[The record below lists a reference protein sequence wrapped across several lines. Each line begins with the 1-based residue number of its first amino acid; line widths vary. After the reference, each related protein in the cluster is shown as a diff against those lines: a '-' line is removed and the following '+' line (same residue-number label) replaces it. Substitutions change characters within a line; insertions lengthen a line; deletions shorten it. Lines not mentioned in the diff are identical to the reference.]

1 MKILGII
8 PSRYG
13 STRFPGKPLI
23 EIDGQSMVQRVYNQA
38 KKCNELDEV
47 VVATDDQRIFD
58 HVADFGGKA
67 VMTSGQH
74 QSGTDRCNEVLTKM
88 EDNYDVV
95 INIQGDEPYI
105 DPIQIQ
111 QLSECFID
119 PKTDVATLI
128 KKIDSIDDLFNE
140 NKVKVVVN
148 KNKGAMYFSRNPI
161 PFLKEEPKN
170 NWLNKSTF
178 YKHIGIYGYRTE
190 VLMQITQLPIS
201 TLERA
206 EGLEQLRW
214 LENGFVIKTAETNI
228 EAISIDSPEDL
239 KKLKKST

>member
-38 KKCNELDEV
+38 KKCDELNEV

-67 VMTSGQH
+67 VMTSSQH
-74 QSGTDRCNEVLTKM
+74 QSGTDRCNEVLAKM
-88 EDNYDVV
+88 DNNYDVV

-105 DPIQIQ
+105 DPMQIQ
-111 QLSECFID
+111 QLCECFID
-119 PKTDVATLI
+119 PKTDIATLI
-128 KKIDSIDDLFNE
+128 KKINSIDSLFNE
-140 NKVKVVVN
+140 NKVKVVIN
-148 KNKGAMYFSRNPI
+148 KDNVALYFSRNPV
-161 PFLKEEPKN
+161 PFLKNEPKD
-170 NWLNKSTF
+170 NWLNNHVF

-190 VLMQITQLPIS
+190 ALMQITQLPVS
-201 TLERA
+201 VLEQA

-214 LENGFVIKTAETNI
+214 LENGFVIKTAETKI

-239 KKLKKST
+239 KKLK